1 MVTKRLEIFL
11 YQINIKYNAKGYT
24 FDLAQN
30 MINQCG
36 PDIEERFLV
45 APDSDQNLNFIS
57 LTNNQILFK
66 SKEKIN

>member
-24 FDLAQN
+24 FDFEQN